1 MSLPACRCSMDR
13 TSPMDRG
20 RRISQAA
27 NAAHFLRFSFRRG
40 GPGTGPDGSTDVSM
54 DRLALKTLGG
64 RTSDPAFAR
73 KAVAERG
80 TPTRFSIY
88 IRQERYASSGRTE
101 GE

>member
-1 MSLPACRCSMDR
+1 
-13 TSPMDRG
+13 MDRG

-27 NAAHFLRFSFRRG
+27 NAATGMATATTIAAHFLRFSFRRG
-40 GPGTGPDGSTDVSM
+40 GPGTGPDGSTDVPM
-54 DRLALKTLGG
+54 DRLALKTLVG